1 MLKDQG
7 VSVQE
12 ILSLLREGREAAAAS
27 SPDNLNMTKKKLKEI
42 LFKKRH
48 QRPEVKI
55 VPDNEEFWGK

>member
-1 MLKDQG
+1 MLKEQG

-12 ILSLLREGREAAAAS
+12 ILSLLREGGGAPAS
-27 SPDNLNMTKKKLKEI
+27 SPDHLNMTKKKLKEI

-55 VPDNEEFWGK
+55 VPDNEEF